1 MTEAQRKELLAMRAA
16 LDGLVG
22 KIVETPAEV
31 NEYQAAV
38 REWQPGAF
46 AVGDVRQRL
55 GAPYKCVQAHDST
68 ANPSWTPE
76 ATPALWMQ
84 YHGTTPESARPWIAP
99 TGEHDMYKAG
109 EYMIWTDGRV
119 KKAKMDT
126 AYSPTDYPQAWED
139 QSGGETGGETG
150 GGGGGESGGG
160 TTAAPWK
167 QPEGAHDAYNKG
179 AEVSHNGFEWT
190 SDVDGNVWEP
200 GVHGWTKKES

>member
-1 MTEAQRKELLAMRAA
+1 MISERQRAELLAMRAA

-22 KIVETPAEV
+22 KIAETPAEV

-68 ANPSWTPE
+68 ANPTWTPE

-109 EYMIWTDGRV
+109 EYMIWTDGRL

-126 AYSPTDYPQAWED
+126 AYSPADYPQAWE
-139 QSGGETGGETG
+139 
-150 GGGGGESGGG
+150 
-160 TTAAPWK
+160 
-167 QPEGAHDAYNKG
+167 
-179 AEVSHNGFEWT
+179 EVINNE
-190 SDVDGNVWEP
+190 
-200 GVHGWTKKES
+200 

>member
-1 MTEAQRKELLAMRAA
+1 MTEAQRKELLSMRKA

-22 KIVETPAEV
+22 KIVETPSEV

-38 REWQPGAF
+38 REWQPGVF
-46 AVGDVRQRL
+46 AAGDVRQRL

-68 ANPSWTPE
+68 ANPGWTPE

-99 TGEHDMYKAG
+99 TGAHDMYKAG
-109 EYMIWTDGRV
+109 EYMIWTDG
-119 KKAKMDT
+119 KTYKAKMDT

-139 QSGGETGGETG
+139 QSGSETGGETG
-150 GGGGGESGGG
+150 GGESGGW

-167 QPEGAHDAYNKG
+167 QPEGAHDAYKKG
-179 AEVSHNGFEWT
+179 AEVSHKGSVWT
-190 SDVDGNVWEP
+190 SDVDNNVWEP
-200 GVHGWTKKES
+200 GVYGWTKKES

>member
-1 MTEAQRKELLAMRAA
+1 MTEAQRKELLAMRKA

-38 REWQPGAF
+38 REWQPGVF

-68 ANPSWTPE
+68 ANPGWTPE

-99 TGEHDMYKAG
+99 TGAHDMYKAG
-109 EYMIWTDGRV
+109 EYMIWTDG
-119 KKAKMDT
+119 KTYKAKMDT

-139 QSGGETGGETG
+139 QSGGETGG
-150 GGGGGESGGG
+150 GGGESGGG

-167 QPEGAHDAYNKG
+167 QPEGAHDAYKKG
-179 AEVSHNGFEWT
+179 AEVSHKGSVWT
-190 SDVDGNVWEP
+190 SDVDNNVWEP
-200 GVHGWTKKES
+200 GVYGWTEVT